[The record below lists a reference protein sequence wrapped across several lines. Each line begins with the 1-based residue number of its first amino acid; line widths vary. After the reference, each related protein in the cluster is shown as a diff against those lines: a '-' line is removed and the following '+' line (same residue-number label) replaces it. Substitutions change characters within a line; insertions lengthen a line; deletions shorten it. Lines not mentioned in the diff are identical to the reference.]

1 MFVGTGRVDGER
13 NRHAVGI
20 LLRRRPERARLK
32 LPEGKAHGWLRV
44 QDRLGNSHH
53 VFTPRSAV
61 VQGFAAGSL
70 LSFKVVANEKGGLA
84 EEIEEPGEED
94 AA

>member
-1 MFVGTGRVDGER
+1 MSLSSLAVASGSGGRQSSAGTVAGPPRLA

-20 LLRRRPERARLK
+20 LLVDDYAEGTLK

-53 VFTPRSAV
+53 VFTPRSA
-61 VQGFAAGSL
+61 ASRASR
-70 LSFKVVANEKGGLA
+70 
-84 EEIEEPGEED
+84 PD
-94 AA
+94 PC